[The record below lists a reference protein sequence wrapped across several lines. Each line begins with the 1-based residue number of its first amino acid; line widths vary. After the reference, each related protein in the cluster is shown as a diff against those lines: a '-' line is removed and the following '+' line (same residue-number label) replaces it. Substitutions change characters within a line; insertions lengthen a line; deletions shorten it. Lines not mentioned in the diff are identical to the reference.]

1 MEKCWALDYV
11 DEYECELV
19 VDAQLYATEEAR
31 AHMDHPE
38 RYDITWYT
46 KLDLEKDVFCCSVEI
61 TPELKVE
68 VTEWWPLLYCQAGYC
83 IQFITI
89 I

>member
-1 MEKCWALDYV
+1 MEKFWALDYV

-19 VDAQLYATEEAR
+19 VDAQLYATEKEAAAAR
-31 AHMDHPE
+31 ELKQDPE

-46 KLDLEKDVFCCSVEI
+46 KADLEDDVFGCEIFI

-68 VTEWWPLLYCQAGYC
+68 ITER
-83 IQFITI
+83 
-89 I
+89 